1 MNRLNTLI
9 GTPPF
14 LQEKGSRMP
23 FDLFGFECGDGWY
36 DLIAECGAKIHAID
50 PSVRVEQVKEKF
62 GTLRF
67 YVSHYPAG
75 VHEAVCEAEQRSAV
89 TCEDCGAAGEL
100 RQGGWLRTLCD
111 GCHVEWKNRKTWG
124 AR

>member
-1 MNRLNTLI
+1 MKRLDTLI

-14 LQEKGSRMP
+14 LQEKGSRWP
-23 FDLFGFECGDGWY
+23 FDIFGFECGDGWY
-36 DLIAECGAKIHAID
+36 DLIAECGANVHAID
-50 PSVRVEQVKEKF
+50 PTVRVHQVKEKF

-67 YVSHYPAG
+67 YASRYPEG
-75 VHEAVCEAEQRSAV
+75 ILEVIHEAERRSAV

-100 RQGGWLRTLCD
+100 KQGGWLRTLCD
-111 GCHVEWKNRKTWG
+111 GCQVEWKKQLAGG